1 MITLEKAIS
10 RLEDIVSGSYKQKF
24 LNSELRNNTKEAA
37 ELLKFSFMS
46 LLKINRT
53 TVKSAAIET
62 ILTTILDDTPLP
74 EQWQKRGR
82 ITYLDNVQGMRE
94 EQNILNDPDVLNEC
108 IECCNVILKKVG
120 SDDVLPKSDR
130 DGMTIRELN
139 KRYINKYL
147 YFRND
152 EIGSQYVWVKNIHK
166 NTEGHFEVD
175 GTVIFT
181 NGPVGGRFSK
191 FSVSLR
197 KPRNY
202 LLMPS
207 ATSARITALTFRPNC
222 RTNRPSMPRQSVTSS
237 CVRGRKSR
245 KGNVLAADDSGLIRT
260 KCCIKRKGSPRKSA
274 VVRCKKKY
282 DYPKKSDNALRRCST
297 FVPVKASEP
306 KVRHFR
312 PVPTIVSIRS
322 DVIYDPFR

>member
-120 SDDVLPKSDR
+120 SDDVLPESDR

-166 NTEGHFEVD
+166 NTEGHFEID
-175 GTVIFT
+175 GTVIFS
-181 NGPVGGRFSK
+181 NGVNNTIGLYEVQNHPVEDFYNFGDKNDRF
-191 FSVSLR
+191 
-197 KPRNY
+197 
-202 LLMPS
+202 
-207 ATSARITALTFRPNC
+207 
-222 RTNRPSMPRQSVTSS
+222 
-237 CVRGRKSR
+237 
-245 KGNVLAADDSGLIRT
+245 T
-260 KCCIKRKGSPRKSA
+260 KCEDLDEALHEPMDTRLKNHIISCKE
-274 VVRCKKKY
+274 VVE
-282 DYPKKSDNALRRCST
+282 DVLFT
-297 FVPVKASEP
+297 FTWFYEIHIPEIAKIL
-306 KVRHFR
+306 KTMKF
-312 PVPTIVSIRS
+312 T
-322 DVIYDPFR
+322 D